1 MGSTRWMMAKMIN
14 TLDVTISGY
23 PENLIQLPNGDW
35 IYLSSVVNG
44 GEYYWC
50 QYKKPKTITLHLVN
64 IEAFKTLE
72 YPLIEY
78 SVKEKPISW
87 FKKFWYD
94 GWNYDKIYD
103 INIKQI
109 GIKVLTKVYMRS
121 KQSFIIDESAEC
133 LKNALDAC
141 VWNAHIK
148 E

>member
-1 MGSTRWMMAKMIN
+1 MMAKMIN
-14 TLDVTISGY
+14 TLDVTLSGY
-23 PENLIQLPNGDW
+23 PENTIQLPNGDW
-35 IYLSSVVNG
+35 IYLSLVNDYG
-44 GEYYWC
+44 LYWR
-50 QYKKPKTITLHLVN
+50 QYNKPKTMTLHLVN
-64 IEAFKTLE
+64 IEWFETLT

-78 SVKEKPISW
+78 SIKKKPIFW

-109 GIKVLTKVYMRS
+109 GLKVLTKVYMRS

-141 VWNAHIK
+141 VWNADIK

>member
-1 MGSTRWMMAKMIN
+1 MAKMVN
-14 TLDVTISGY
+14 TLDVTLSGY
-23 PENLIQLPNGDW
+23 PENTIQLPNGDW
-35 IYLSSVVNG
+35 TYLSLVNG
-44 GEYYWC
+44 YECYWH
-50 QYKKPKTITLHLVN
+50 QYKKPKTITLNLVN
-64 IEAFKTLE
+64 IESFETLE

-94 GWNYDKIYD
+94 GWNYGKIYD

-109 GIKVLTKVYMRS
+109 GSKALTRVYMRS
-121 KQSFIIDESAEC
+121 KQSFIIDESVEC

-141 VWNAHIK
+141 VWNADIK

>member
-1 MGSTRWMMAKMIN
+1 MGSTRWMMAKMVN
-14 TLDVTISGY
+14 TLDVTLSGY
-23 PENLIQLPNGDW
+23 PESTIQLPNGDW
-35 IYLSSVVNG
+35 TYLISVNG
-44 GEYYWC
+44 CECYRR
-50 QYKKPKTITLHLVN
+50 QFEKPKTMTLHLVN
-64 IEAFKTLE
+64 IESFETLE

-109 GIKVLTKVYMRS
+109 GLKVLTKVYMRS

-141 VWNAHIK
+141 VWNADIK